1 MGSPGEGDYFY
12 DQFRDYGPGDP
23 RAKDVVYDPNKCNP
37 RDTSPERRHELDEF
51 FCRFAEALKKNVF
64 LAKRPA
70 FAEPPY
76 FSVPNVKL
84 AGVDVAAG
92 ATVAV
97 LDRVI
102 EDRQRA
108 IVTSV
113 GVDVN
118 NPQAVSNGLMR
129 FWFAFDGVVVPLFD
143 DQTPAL
149 VPALQQG
156 QTLAVPGT
164 VAQPFNLLQTGVPLQ
179 VKGKTRLQFF
189 VQNNDVADIHV
200 CALITFYQ
208 YWLQN
213 AAEFEA
219 ADNQV

>member
-1 MGSPGEGDYFY
+1 MGQPGEGDYFF

-23 RAKDVVYDPNKCNP
+23 RAKDVVFDPSKCNP
-37 RDTSPERRHELDEF
+37 KESSPGRKHELDEF
-51 FCRFAEALKKNVF
+51 FCKFAESLKKFIF
-64 LAKRPA
+64 LSKRPA
-70 FAEPPY
+70 FLEPP
-76 FSVPNVKL
+76 FFAVPNVKL
-84 AGVDVAAG
+84 AGVTVAAG

-108 IVTSV
+108 VVTSM

-118 NPQAVSNGLMR
+118 NPMAVANGLMR
-129 FWFAFDGVVVPLFD
+129 FWFALDEQVIPLFD

-149 VPALQQG
+149 VPALKQG

-164 VAQPFNLLQTGVPLQ
+164 VAHPFSLINAGCQLQ
-179 VKGKTRLQFF
+179 VKGKGRLKFF
-189 VQNNDVADIHV
+189 VQNNDVVDIKV

>member
-1 MGSPGEGDYFY
+1 MGNPGEESYFF

-23 RAKDVVYDPNKCNP
+23 RAKDVVYDPKQCDP
-37 RDTSPERRHELDEF
+37 KTATPDRKRELDEF
-51 FCRFAEALKKNVF
+51 FCRFSQELKKNVF
-64 LAKRPA
+64 ISKRPA

-84 AGVDVAAG
+84 AGVDVAVG
-92 ATVAV
+92 ATVAI

-108 IVTSV
+108 MVTSI
-113 GVDVN
+113 GVDTNDPKQV
-118 NPQAVSNGLMR
+118 ADGLVR
-129 FWFAFDGVVVPLFD
+129 FWFALDEQVIPLFD

-149 VPALQQG
+149 VPALKQG
-156 QTLAVPGT
+156 QTLFVPGT
-164 VAQPFNLLQTGVPLQ
+164 VAQPFSLITAGVPLQ
-179 VKGKTRLQFF
+179 VRGKGRLKFY
-189 VQNNDVADIHV
+189 VNNRSLVPLHV